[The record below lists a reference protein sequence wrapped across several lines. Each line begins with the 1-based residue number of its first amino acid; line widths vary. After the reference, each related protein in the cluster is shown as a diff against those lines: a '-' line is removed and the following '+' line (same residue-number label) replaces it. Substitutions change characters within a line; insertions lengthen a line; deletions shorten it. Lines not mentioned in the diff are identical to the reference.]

1 MTESTLPPA
10 LAEMAGFLIAKAHAV
25 FHDRASEVIGPGQL
39 GIKHFGCLTVI
50 ADEGPLSQQHL
61 SARIRVDRT
70 TIVAVVDEL
79 EAAGLVE
86 RQRNPD
92 DRRAYA
98 LEATAAGRA
107 WIAEKRGALLA
118 AQDEL
123 LSVLGAEERR
133 NLVSS
138 LQRLLMSQ
146 PAELVAN
153 PPVEVRAR

>member
-39 GIKHFGCLTVI
+39 GIKHFG
-50 ADEGPLSQQHL
+50 
-61 SARIRVDRT
+61 
-70 TIVAVVDEL
+70 
-79 EAAGLVE
+79 
-86 RQRNPD
+86 
-92 DRRAYA
+92 
-98 LEATAAGRA
+98 
-107 WIAEKRGALLA
+107 WIAEKRDALLA